1 MSEMESDEKYAAP
14 GFYTASGAQAYV
26 FSSQNRKTVVRHFK
40 WMSDYGLDGVF
51 IQRYANT
58 VTKNEA
64 GLLQFNNVLANC
76 RAGAHQYGRVFA
88 ITYDLIELV
97 TGDWKKL
104 LSDWQTYI
112 VQKNILKD
120 SCYLFHDGK
129 PVVRIWGIGFKNR
142 AYTLSECEELIDSL
156 KNHPQYGGNTVMV
169 GVPTHW
175 RTLDQDAVS
184 DSALHRI
191 ILKAD
196 IVSPWFVGRP
206 QTLEEVATHT
216 QTVVIPDIQWCK
228 QNNKEYIP
236 VAFPGFSWHNM
247 KPESP
252 LNSIPRLGGEF
263 LWKQYY
269 EYLRAGSTMLY
280 QAMFDEIDEGTAIFK
295 CTNDP
300 PVGASTFVTYEGL
313 PSDHYLWLVGE
324 GRRMLRGETALSAS
338 IPKRPSTNVKKQE
351 MQLPHE
357 FKLNQNYPNPFNP
370 TTTINYQIAQ
380 YGLVTLKVFDSL
392 GREVATLV
400 DGMKGAG
407 YYTVIFD
414 AAHLASGMY
423 VARFIVQQQNGKS
436 IVQKSKLMVT
446 K

>member
-1 MSEMESDEKYAAP
+1 
-14 GFYTASGAQAYV
+14 
-26 FSSQNRKTVVRHFK
+26 
-40 WMSDYGLDGVF
+40 
-51 IQRYANT
+51 
-58 VTKNEA
+58 
-64 GLLQFNNVLANC
+64 
-76 RAGAHQYGRVFA
+76 
-88 ITYDLIELV
+88 
-97 TGDWKKL
+97 
-104 LSDWQTYI
+104 
-112 VQKNILKD
+112 VQKNILQD
-120 SCYLFHDGK
+120 SCYLYHDGK
-129 PVVRIWGIGFKNR
+129 PVVRIWGIGFNNR
-142 AYTLSECEELIDSL
+142 AYTLRECEELIDSL
-156 KNHPQYGGNTVMV
+156 KHHPQYGGNTVML

-206 QTLEEVATHT
+206 RTLEEVVTHT
-216 QTVVIPDIQWCK
+216 QTVVIPDVEWCR
-228 QNNKEYIP
+228 QNSKEYIP

-252 LNSIPRLGGEF
+252 LNSIPRLRGEF

-324 GRRMLRGETALSAS
+324 GGRMLRGEIALSAS
-338 IPKRPSTNVKKQE
+338 IPERLNTAVKRQDSESPRE
-351 MQLPHE
+351 Y
-357 FKLNQNYPNPFNP
+357 KLNQNYPNPFNP
-370 TTTINYQIAQ
+370 LTSINYQLPALSQ
-380 YGLVTLKVFDSL
+380 VSLKVYNTL
-392 GREVATLV
+392 GTVVAKLA
-400 DGMKGAG
+400 DGMKETG
-407 YYTVIFD
+407 YHTAMFD
-414 AAHLASGMY
+414 GSHLSSGVY
-423 VARFIVQQQNGKS
+423 FARFIAQPQVGKT
-436 IVQKSKLMVT
+436 IVQTRKMVLT